1 MRAISAFLNG
11 AGSRRYLKGGSADRG
26 LLKLLDLF
34 VITGVAS
41 ELPLRIRAKNHPV
54 PVPNILPKLTFL
66 NPLMAA
72 TRSGRSVALRPR
84 LSAPPSLSAEPRE
97 FI

>member
-11 AGSRRYLKGGSADRG
+11 AGSRRYLKGGSTDRG

-41 ELPLRIRAKNHPV
+41 ELPLRIRATQGTHPG
-54 PVPNILPKLTFL
+54 
-66 NPLMAA
+66 
-72 TRSGRSVALRPR
+72 TRAPARRSQRFPR
-84 LSAPPSLSAEPRE
+84 
-97 FI
+97 

>member
-11 AGSRRYLKGGSADRG
+11 AGSRRYLKGGSTDRG

-41 ELPLRIRAKNHPV
+41 ELPLRIRQHRVRTRGPAPQHGGRNGFHGS
-54 PVPNILPKLTFL
+54 F
-66 NPLMAA
+66 AA
-72 TRSGRSVALRPR
+72 GRPCPR
-84 LSAPPSLSAEPRE
+84 
-97 FI
+97 